1 MQSARAGKVGGPIKT
16 LGKSTETEKS
26 REVGGKQS
34 SMAPKGIIKQIAS
47 HSMSNEILYNEK

>member
-1 MQSARAGKVGGPIKT
+1 MGRPIKT
-16 LGKSTETEKS
+16 LGKSTEAEKS

>member
-34 SMAPKGIIKQIAS
+34 SMAPKGIIKKNS
-47 HSMSNEILYNEK
+47 HGMSNEKLCDEI